1 MEYSTTDHNN
11 YTGGGIR
18 GVHKKKEKQSN
29 LKAKKSKKPKIK
41 HLRSLTEAAAG
52 LQVNYFYAKDKM

>member
-1 MEYSTTDHNN
+1 MFFIFSKCC
-11 YTGGGIR
+11 
-18 GVHKKKEKQSN
+18 KKKEKQSN
-29 LKAKKSKKPKIK
+29 SKAKKAKKPKKPKIK